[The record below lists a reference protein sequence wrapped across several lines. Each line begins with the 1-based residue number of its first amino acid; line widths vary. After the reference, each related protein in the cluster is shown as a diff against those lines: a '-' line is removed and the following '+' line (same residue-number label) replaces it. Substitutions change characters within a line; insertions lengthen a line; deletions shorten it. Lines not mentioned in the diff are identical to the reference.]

1 MYSCVILPVLKLLI
15 YMIRD
20 VIVCVFYLIIYPKIF
35 EIIDRL
41 LYSLIGNNNNNNKC
55 ILIFLILLLASDHS
69 IDILSFFSL
78 DIEFFEK
85 MEIFEEQFIYIYD
98 LKACIKYYN
107 FELHFRLRF
116 ILLSSYLDSRIII
129 LR

>member
-1 MYSCVILPVLKLLI
+1 
-15 YMIRD
+15 
-20 VIVCVFYLIIYPKIF
+20 
-35 EIIDRL
+35 
-41 LYSLIGNNNNNNKC
+41 
-55 ILIFLILLLASDHS
+55 
-69 IDILSFFSL
+69 
-78 DIEFFEK
+78 

>member
-1 MYSCVILPVLKLLI
+1 
-15 YMIRD
+15 MIRD

-85 MEIFEEQFIYIYD
+85 NGNFRRTIYLYI
-98 LKACIKYYN
+98 
-107 FELHFRLRF
+107 
-116 ILLSSYLDSRIII
+116 
-129 LR
+129 